1 MCPSMTSKDAND
13 CVGVIFPILPEHSQ
27 RLFEGRK
34 SVFVKYSARESLP
47 RRLQSGSKLFLYQ
60 SRSNRGIVGEAR
72 IVEIVSA
79 TLEEVLVRFGDD
91 VFLTRTE
98 LENYSGNRKG
108 KRMLVLVLEGTR
120 RYASPLKLGKSITM
134 AGQYMTKK
142 MLRELKS

>member
-1 MCPSMTSKDAND
+1 
-13 CVGVIFPILPEHSQ
+13 
-27 RLFEGRK
+27 
-34 SVFVKYSARESLP
+34 
-47 RRLQSGSKLFLYQ
+47 
-60 SRSNRGIVGEAR
+60 
-72 IVEIVSA
+72 
-79 TLEEVLVRFGDD
+79 VLVRFGDD

-134 AGQYMTKK
+134 AGQYMTKR